1 MADAGSA
8 VVTGAAMGMG
18 KAISAKLVAEGLVV
32 AGLDRDETALDETAA
47 ELGDAFVPV
56 GGDVGDWAAHERA
69 ADVAEARGPLRHWVN
84 NAGIDIAS
92 PAHEATQQHIDDGLR
107 VLLMG
112 VMYGCAIA
120 VRRMLPHRRGSIV
133 NISSIQGVAAWPR
146 YLVYDAAKAGI
157 LGATRNVALD
167 YAPYGIR
174 ANVVLPGNINTPM
187 FQADIPDDPVEA
199 ERWLAGEAALAPMQ
213 RIGDPSE
220 IAEVVAFL
228 LSDKASFVTGAEVI
242 VDGGAMV
249 RCFPHPAIE
258 VPAARQ

>member
-1 MADAGSA
+1 
-8 VVTGAAMGMG
+8 
-18 KAISAKLVAEGLVV
+18 
-32 AGLDRDETALDETAA
+32 
-47 ELGDAFVPV
+47 
-56 GGDVGDWAAHERA
+56 
-69 ADVAEARGPLRHWVN
+69 
-84 NAGIDIAS
+84 
-92 PAHEATQQHIDDGLR
+92 
-107 VLLMG
+107 MG
-112 VMYGCAIA
+112 VMYGSA
-120 VRRMLPHRRGSIV
+120 VAARRMVPGRQGSIV

-146 YLVYDAAKAGI
+146 YFVYDAAKAGI
-157 LGATRNVALD
+157 LGATRNLALD

-213 RIGDPSE
+213 RIGEPSE

-228 LSDKASFVTGAEVI
+228 LSERASFVTGAEVI

-249 RCFPHPAIE
+249 RAFPHPAIE

>member
-18 KAISAKLVAEGLVV
+18 KAISAKLVADGVVV
-32 AGLDRDETALDETAA
+32 AGLDRDQAALEEAAA

-56 GGDVGDWAAHERA
+56 AGDVGDWAAHERA
-69 ADVAEARGPLRHWVN
+69 AEAAEARAPLRHWVN

-112 VMYGCAIA
+112 VMYGSAIA
-120 VRRMLPHRRGSIV
+120 ARRMLPARSGSIV

-146 YLVYDAAKAGI
+146 YFVYDAAKAGI
-157 LGATRNVALD
+157 LGATRNLALD

-174 ANVVLPGNINTPM
+174 ANVVLPGNVNTPM

-220 IAEVVAFL
+220 VAEVVVFL
-228 LSDKASFVTGAEVI
+228 LSDRASFMTGASHVI
-242 VDGGAMV
+242 DGGYY
-249 RCFPHPAIE
+249 
-258 VPAARQ
+258 AA

>member
-1 MADAGSA
+1 MAEAVSA

-18 KAISAKLVAEGLVV
+18 KAISAKLVADGVVV
-32 AGLDRDETALDETAA
+32 AGLDRDQAALEEAAA

-56 GGDVGDWAAHERA
+56 AGDVGDWAAHERA
-69 ADVAEARGPLRHWVN
+69 ADAAEARAPLRHWVN

-92 PAHEATQQHIDDGLR
+92 AAHEATQQHIDDGLR

-112 VMYGCAIA
+112 VMYGSA
-120 VRRMLPHRRGSIV
+120 VAARRMVPARQGSIV

-146 YLVYDAAKAGI
+146 YFVYDAAKAGI
-157 LGATRNVALD
+157 LGATRNLALD

-213 RIGDPSE
+213 RIGEPSE

-249 RCFPHPAIE
+249 RAFPHPAIE

>member
-1 MADAGSA
+1 MADARSA

-18 KAISAKLVAEGLVV
+18 KAISAKLVADGVVV
-32 AGLDRDETALDETAA
+32 AGLDRDQAALEEAAA

-56 GGDVGDWAAHERA
+56 AGDVGDWAAHERA
-69 ADVAEARGPLRHWVN
+69 ADAAEARAPLRHWVN

-92 PAHEATQQHIDDGLR
+92 AAHEATQQHIDDGLR

-112 VMYGCAIA
+112 VMYGSA
-120 VRRMLPHRRGSIV
+120 VAARRMVPGRQGSIV

-146 YLVYDAAKAGI
+146 YFVYDAAKAGI
-157 LGATRNVALD
+157 LGATRNLALD

-213 RIGDPSE
+213 RIGEPSE

-228 LSDKASFVTGAEVI
+228 LSERASFVTGAEVI

-249 RCFPHPAIE
+249 RAFPHPAIE